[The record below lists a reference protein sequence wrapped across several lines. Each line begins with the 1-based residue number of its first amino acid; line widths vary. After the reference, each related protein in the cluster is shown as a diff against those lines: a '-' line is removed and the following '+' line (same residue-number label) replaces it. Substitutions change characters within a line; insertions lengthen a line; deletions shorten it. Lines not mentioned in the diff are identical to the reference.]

1 MLFRGDEGVWRA
13 ALGLACLVITLTF
26 AAPASAGFLERL
38 FGAFRHSFQ
47 APRPP
52 AVHSFAD
59 PSGDDRI
66 MLLERDAGGPP
77 VAYCVRSCDGHY
89 FRVISH
95 PGLSASEACRSF
107 CPAAKTLLYSCSS
120 IDTAL
125 AANGSRYAD
134 LANAYLYRKQA
145 VEGCTCNGRDTFG
158 LARIDAKSDPTL
170 RPGDIVATEN
180 GLVAFTGAR
189 SQAAFTPVKV
199 YSGLSRGERSKLSEL
214 KVSRS
219 PPAAQAATTVST
231 NLQQSDGRSAQLEK

>member
-1 MLFRGDEGVWRA
+1 MACGAGARLSWDNPDFRS
-13 ALGLACLVITLTF
+13 
-26 AAPASAGFLERL
+26 ASLGFLERL

-52 AVHSFAD
+52 AVQSFA
-59 PSGDDRI
+59 SGDDRMMI
-66 MLLERDAGGPP
+66 LERDAGPP

-89 FRVISH
+89 FRVSAH

-107 CPAAKTLLYSCSS
+107 CPAAKTLLYSGSS

-170 RPGDIVATEN
+170 RPGDIIATEN
-180 GLVAFTGAR
+180 GLVAFTGGR

-199 YSGLSRGERSKLSEL
+199 YSGLSRGERGNLSEL

-219 PPAAQAATTVST
+219 PPPAQAATTVST
-231 NLQQSDGRSAQLEK
+231 NLQQSDGRRAQLEK